1 MLLWWDLVF
10 LCSWLAVWCCWSALE
25 LWASSSYYLAP
36 LTPPSSP
43 PHNTQL
49 RSGVGG
55 WSLFSLS
62 LTELSS
68 RADLGSNLNVED
80 NVGVVVRNVVVT
92 VVVTVTVTVLLVGLK
107 GAAAWE
113 VWSRQIV
120 TSRHHLPPLQQLGLP
135 GMYFI
140 LMMPHCWHPLS
151 VSAALLN
158 CCSSNDHGNTPDW
171 AWTSS
176 RLTSGNIELKN
187 MNILKSISCKYIQWM

>member
-1 MLLWWDLVF
+1 MIALALLL
-10 LCSWLAVWCCWSALE
+10 
-25 LWASSSYYLAP
+25 
-36 LTPPSSP
+36 PPSTSPASSP

-113 VWSRQIV
+113 V
-120 TSRHHLPPLQQLGLP
+120 
-135 GMYFI
+135 
-140 LMMPHCWHPLS
+140 
-151 VSAALLN
+151 
-158 CCSSNDHGNTPDW
+158 
-171 AWTSS
+171 
-176 RLTSGNIELKN
+176 
-187 MNILKSISCKYIQWM
+187 